1 MDQPMSHPDVQ
12 RLRDNPE
19 AVCEL
24 MNEAFATKSYE
35 TILNAIYQSLIAQ
48 NVSAI
53 AREAGLRRDKLY
65 KSLGGKVDPK
75 FSRVIK
81 LLTAL
86 NIQLVAR
93 PTSFQSQVIHP
104 KLGRP
109 IKNPSPVAP
118 PRRKP
123 NRMARKS

>member
-1 MDQPMSHPDVQ
+1 
-12 RLRDNPE
+12 
-19 AVCEL
+19 
-24 MNEAFATKSYE
+24 MNDAFATNNYK
-35 TILNAIYQSLIAQ
+35 TILNAIYQSLTAQ
-48 NVSAI
+48 NVAAI

-81 LLTAL
+81 LLIAL
-86 NIQLVAR
+86 KVQLAAH

-123 NRMARKS
+123 NKTTRKS